1 MSKDVRRWQGT
12 PATELHGEGD
22 GLSTAESLGAKDPEE
37 RRRRILAAAVVV
49 LAERGFA
56 GTRVADIAA
65 VAGTSPALIVYH
77 FGSLDV
83 VLAEAVRAVEDDFFA
98 DFARLVPTG
107 ADSVE
112 RLRLTGVIGADVG
125 PAVGNWVLW
134 MEIWVRALRDEG
146 TRTLR
151 QSMDARWR
159 SHIREVLEAGVADGS
174 FTCPDPDA
182 SAVRLVALMDGLA
195 VQVSLGDPAV
205 PEDRMTGL
213 WLAAAAD
220 EVGLPRERLH
230 P

>member
-1 MSKDVRRWQGT
+1 M
-12 PATELHGEGD
+12 
-22 GLSTAESLGAKDPEE
+22 STAESLGAKDPEE
-37 RRRRILAAAVVV
+37 RRRRILAAAVEV

-83 VLAEAVRAVEDDFFA
+83 VLAEAVRSVEDDFFA
-98 DFARLVPTG
+98 DFARLLPPDADPT
-107 ADSVE
+107 E

-134 MEIWVRALRDEG
+134 MEIWVRALRDES
-146 TRTLR
+146 TRMLR
-151 QSMDARWR
+151 ESMDARWR
-159 SHIREVLEAGVADGS
+159 DHIRDVLDAGVADRS
-174 FTCPDPDA
+174 FTCPDPEA

-213 WLAAAAD
+213 WLDAAAD
-220 EVGLPRERLH
+220 EVGVPRERLR